1 MPNFKSDTVTAQE
14 LAASNAGKIIADA
27 PLISGK
33 LHFIQGKLTAP
44 AGTVIAD
51 TFEIAKIP
59 AGVTIVPGLS
69 SITGAGAGAST
80 TMSLGFTGEVAAVA
94 AATAISAAGTKPLTG
109 NVGSYKNNTRRSLVG
124 VLGGGALTEGVVIY
138 FNIACVIAE

>member
-14 LAASNAGKIIADA
+14 LAGSNAGKIIADA

-33 LHFIQGKLTAP
+33 LHFIQGTLTVP
-44 AGTVIAD
+44 ADTAIAD

-59 AGVTIVPGLS
+59 AGVTVVPGLC
-69 SITGAGAGAST
+69 SIVGAAQPADAT
-80 TMSLGFTGEVAAVA
+80 LALGFTGET
-94 AATAISAAGTKPLTG
+94 TAISAATAVTTAGVKLLTT
-109 NVGSYKNNTRRSLVG
+109 NVGSYKNNTRRSLLATLAG
-124 VLGGGALTEGVVIY
+124 AGLTDATVLF